1 MTNTGI
7 TDRERSDRV
16 HQRPIAGYAAQTRS
30 KIIAYTI
37 CLSLLVLVMA
47 VLQVSVFAEIS
58 FFGATPDLM
67 ICTVLCV
74 GFFVGRY
81 AGAITGIGAGFFIEA
96 MGSVGISLLPLFYL
110 FVGYLAGHYAR
121 VINPKRYTVYLF
133 YLMFVILL
141 RMVITLTYVGLTY
154 EFFHLL
160 KILKNILL
168 PEAADTAIAGCIVY
182 FPVKL
187 ICGWLMRKK

>member
-1 MTNTGI
+1 M
-7 TDRERSDRV
+7 R
-16 HQRPIAGYAAQTRS
+16 QRPIAGYAAQTRS
-30 KIIAYTI
+30 KIISYTV
-37 CLSLLVLVMA
+37 CLSLLVLLVSVM
-47 VLQVSVFAEIS
+47 QVSFFSRFSI
-58 FFGATPDLM
+58 FGATPDLV

-74 GFFVGRY
+74 AFFVGRY

-133 YLMFVILL
+133 YLMFVVLL
-141 RMVITLTYVGLTY
+141 RMIITLTYVGLTY
-154 EFFHLL
+154 ESFHLL
-160 KILKNILL
+160 KVLKNILL
-168 PEAADTAIAGCIVY
+168 PEAADTAIAGCIIY

-187 ICGWLMRKK
+187 VCGWLMRRK